1 MKASTRILF
10 LLFFLSA
17 VLAPAQTIPSGT
29 FKHIIIIVQEN
40 RTPDN
45 IFGSGPAG
53 TNCQNENPFE
63 PGVDIEDGGY
73 GYVPISNTLRQ
84 LELICNTSQTLNN
97 GPTFDPDH
105 TYGGW
110 GLDFDS
116 GHMDG
121 FCHEYDSPTSV
132 PPCPSYSYVQRS
144 DVAPYFQIATAYGFA
159 NYMFQSNEGPSYP
172 AHQFLFTGTSAPV
185 APGDPN
191 SYYLDFVGLNAG
203 FLDSGCPQGKQT
215 NGKPHWVEPTGT
227 EIPMN
232 YYECYTHDSLVTNSN
247 GDKGVSW
254 RYYTP
259 TTGIIWN
266 APAAIPEVCYGQ
278 NKNVGGNCT
287 AAEFTNH
294 IVTPNP
300 ALKDDGAPILTD
312 IANCDLQ
319 QISWV
324 IPDQVW
330 SDHPSF
336 DKTVSPPYGPSW
348 VGNIINAI
356 GSSWTD
362 SNGKCDYWGNNSN
375 DTTAIF
381 VDWDDWGG
389 FFDHVA
395 PPVAL
400 EQNPL
405 QGFTNCDPGSQWGCG
420 YVYGFRVPL
429 LVVSEYTQAAYV
441 SGACGSSGCTNNTF
455 PFQHDFGSILAF
467 TEYNFGM
474 SFIDLPDKGYA
485 DYNAPD
491 WGATRGHI
499 PLADFF
505 SLGNQ
510 RSFTTITNLPYAP
523 NFFETYYQK
532 TGNPPTGPDGT
543 SGEED

>member
-1 MKASTRILF
+1 
-10 LLFFLSA
+10 
-17 VLAPAQTIPSGT
+17 
-29 FKHIIIIVQEN
+29 
-40 RTPDN
+40 
-45 IFGSGPAG
+45 
-53 TNCQNENPFE
+53 
-63 PGVDIEDGGY
+63 
-73 GYVPISNTLRQ
+73 
-84 LELICNTSQTLNN
+84 
-97 GPTFDPDH
+97 
-105 TYGGW
+105 
-110 GLDFDS
+110 
-116 GHMDG
+116 
-121 FCHEYDSPTSV
+121 
-132 PPCPSYSYVQRS
+132 
-144 DVAPYFQIATAYGFA
+144 
-159 NYMFQSNEGPSYP
+159 
-172 AHQFLFTGTSAPV
+172 
-185 APGDPN
+185 
-191 SYYLDFVGLNAG
+191 
-203 FLDSGCPQGKQT
+203 
-215 NGKPHWVEPTGT
+215 
-227 EIPMN
+227 
-232 YYECYTHDSLVTNSN
+232 
-247 GDKGVSW
+247 
-254 RYYTP
+254 
-259 TTGIIWN
+259 
-266 APAAIPEVCYGQ
+266 
-278 NKNVGGNCT
+278 
-287 AAEFTNH
+287 
-294 IVTPNP
+294 
-300 ALKDDGAPILTD
+300 
-312 IANCDLQ
+312 
-319 QISWV
+319 V

-381 VDWDDWGG
+381 VVWDDWGG

-491 WGATRGHI
+491 WGPTRGHI